1 MIIEDQ
7 QYGTIKREGKYDRTS
22 SDEEAV
28 AAELVFVIGAL
39 LFRLFASSAIS
50 FSADLSHFS
59 PGRRLVDLVE

>member
-39 LFRLFASSAIS
+39 LFRLFASSAS

-59 PGRRLVDLVE
+59 PGRLVDLVE